1 MLQIAVVQFSKRPRR
16 ANSEKQKNA
25 AKSAKKDF
33 YCIFWGNGTNTSE
46 KVAQKNFYTGNNTVY
61 CGEKYILNV
70 WYIFRDWGKTGC
82 KCHKMGS
89 FFTKKLR
96 AK

>member
-33 YCIFWGNGTNTSE
+33 Y
-46 KVAQKNFYTGNNTVY
+46 
-61 CGEKYILNV
+61 
-70 WYIFRDWGKTGC
+70 YIF
-82 KCHKMGS
+82 
-89 FFTKKLR
+89 
-96 AK
+96 

>member
-33 YCIFWGNGTNTSE
+33 CY
-46 KVAQKNFYTGNNTVY
+46 
-61 CGEKYILNV
+61 
-70 WYIFRDWGKTGC
+70 
-82 KCHKMGS
+82 
-89 FFTKKLR
+89 FFKEMVPIQVKKLHKKIFATEIPWDIV
-96 AK
+96 AKNTF